1 MLNILFY
8 HSNQDLLLKLG
19 QTETNRVICPS
30 PTVADNLRAIAPEM
44 DIITISKW
52 TSDHLKVL
60 GLQRARKSELMIKF
74 AGFWRSQFPEEK
86 SAFFH
91 EAFEQFTEL
100 RSFTLDLALL
110 AEFFQELDPKVVR
123 SILIFWTYLESNQL
137 IDEHLGYQKLLE
149 SKYHKAVSFVGF
161 RNMSGVQV
169 DMLKE
174 LGQKHEINVFLPVGI
189 FDRAQSSDWIR
200 WLPIDNLNIP
210 HLEIQKKNTEK
221 LNVLYLQEGKGNV
234 ALDAF
239 YKHFKDHDIV
249 LTGTQLGL
257 NEYQELQHKNS
268 FFKTNEDI
276 FSNEQSMAHELLMAK
291 VSTGAITIE
300 ELNDFFVGHKKYAL
314 ESANYRLYKIIEIYK
329 EALVLYSE
337 LNPVIDN
344 FAIEVLSMV
353 VGLNSPR
360 VFMVTIEKNHKR
372 LIADLGSLQF
382 RDDSKPV
389 ALYATEQVS
398 GFKVN
403 EKILSE
409 AMTKAL
415 RAIGPIKRAGLE
427 FNFQKLDLFN
437 ILKHPDSVLMIDREL
452 LDMDMS
458 WRDILKHFE
467 LSAVDLVLDYKIK
480 SPREILDTQ
489 IKKGKRPYSSFS
501 ATRIQSYIDCP
512 RSFYFRDIENLD
524 STPDEKIDL
533 ESREL
538 GQLEHLVIQKYYENK
553 KRILENEVDF
563 VAHENICT
571 DVFFNYLSE
580 KALVLSEANK
590 SSHYHELI
598 HYSLNGILKINELIK
613 ELNIKSIDIEVS
625 LPQNPWY
632 LKGSIDCL
640 LEDQNGLLH
649 IFDFKRSQSAI
660 GTLEETNSFQKIQ
673 LWVYILS
680 QVAQKKE
687 VGSFGYINL
696 SDPNESKLFNESKG
710 PIDSQ
715 SIAEAQKIVETTI
728 NLIQNETD
736 FRDKPRNGNVCT
748 FCKVSLY
755 CLKGEGYE

>member
-149 SKYHKAVSFVGF
+149 SKYHKDVSFVGF

-174 LGQKHEINVFLPVGI
+174 LGQKHEVNVFLPEGI
-189 FDRAQSSDWIR
+189 FERSQPSDWIR
-200 WLPIDNLNIP
+200 WLPNIDHSSRERRETL
-210 HLEIQKKNTEK
+210 LQK

-239 YKHFKDHDIV
+239 YQHFTKHDIV

-276 FSNEQSMAHELLMAK
+276 FSNEQSMVHELLMAK
-291 VSTGAITIE
+291 VSNGAMTIE
-300 ELNDFFVGHKKYAL
+300 ELNDFFQAHKKYSL
-314 ESANYRLYKIIEIYK
+314 ESVNYRLYKIVEIYE
-329 EALVLYSE
+329 EALLLYSE

-344 FAIEVLSMV
+344 FAIELLSMV
-353 VGLNSPR
+353 AGLNSPR
-360 VFMVTIEKNHKR
+360 VSMVTIEKNQKR
-372 LIADLGSLQF
+372 HIADLGSLQF

-427 FNFQKLDLFN
+427 FSFQKLDLFN
-437 ILKHPDSVLMIDREL
+437 ILKHQDSILMIDREL

-467 LSAVDLVLDYKIK
+467 LNSLDLTLDYKIK
-480 SPREILDTQ
+480 SPREILDGQ

-512 RSFYFRDIENLD
+512 RSFYFKHIENLD

-553 KRILENEVDF
+553 ARINEIEVDF
-563 VAHENICT
+563 VAHESICA
-571 DVFFNYLSE
+571 DVFFNYLEE
-580 KALVLSEANK
+580 KALVLSETNK
-590 SSHYHELI
+590 AAHYYELV
-598 HYSLNGILKINELIK
+598 HYSLNGLLKINELVK
-613 ELNIKSIDIEVS
+613 DLNIKSIDIEVD
-625 LPQNPWY
+625 LPQNPWF

-660 GTLEETNSFQKIQ
+660 GSQEETNSFQKIQ

-680 QVAQKKE
+680 QVAQTKNI
-687 VGSFGYINL
+687 GCYGYINL
-696 SDPNESKLFNESKG
+696 SDPNESKIFNESKG
-710 PIDSQ
+710 PLASEI
-715 SIAEAQKIVETTI
+715 IKEAQTI
-728 NLIQNETD
+728 IEATITLIQNETE
-736 FRDKPRNGNVCT
+736 FRDHPRNGNVCT
-748 FCKVSLY
+748 FCKVNLY
-755 CLKGEGYE
+755 CLKGEGRE